1 MMRLSGLKPLVR
13 ASWSALILNKGPKAK
28 RQRSTSRRPDCL
40 RNWEKWFTRQ
50 KVLPGSESAL
60 PNPE

>member
-1 MMRLSGLKPLVR
+1 
-13 ASWSALILNKGPKAK
+13 LNKGRKAK

-40 RNWEKWFTRQ
+40 RNRGKVNHGAQ

-60 PNPE
+60 PDPE